1 MPTTTMLD
9 QATAMIENAWGQPI
23 EALEVLG
30 VRRPSEDPLLRCA
43 MHTRA
48 ALAITDSAVT
58 VHQDRLHAL
67 SRHGYVPD
75 FYELDRIT
83 ETAVKLR
90 VAHAESRAYLQAIR
104 RVMDAREAAAPE
116 VEAPAVRL
124 AQAAVARSGK
134 TWHALGAAP
143 EPSSP
148 AAVVGPSAP
157 TTGPQR

>member
-1 MPTTTMLD
+1 MLD
-9 QATAMIENAWGQPI
+9 QATAMIESTWGQPI

-104 RVMDAREAAAPE
+104 RVVEAREAAPE
-116 VEAPAVRL
+116 VAAPAVRL
-124 AQAAVARSGK
+124 AQAAVARSGQPR
-134 TWHALGAAP
+134 HAPGAVP

-157 TTGPQR
+157 TTGPRR

>member
-1 MPTTTMLD
+1 
-9 QATAMIENAWGQPI
+9 
-23 EALEVLG
+23 
-30 VRRPSEDPLLRCA
+30 

-104 RVMDAREAAAPE
+104 RVVEAQEAAAPE

-124 AQAAVARSGK
+124 AQAAVARSGQ
-134 TWHALGAAP
+134 TRHAPGARARTVL
-143 EPSSP
+143 SGGCRR
-148 AAVVGPSAP
+148 AVGGHNRPP
-157 TTGPQR
+157 TLNG